1 MARITDPAIL
11 IPLARRGDRRALAR
25 LVTVIENGGPAAATA
40 LSTLFPRGGKAW
52 TTGLT
57 GAPGAGK
64 STLTDRLIAAARTA
78 RSEVAVVAV
87 DPSSPFSG
95 GAVLGDRVRMQ
106 DHIDDHGVYIRSMAS
121 RGHLG
126 GIASATPRVV
136 ATLDGIG
143 FDEVFVE
150 TVGVGQ
156 AEVEIAGKADTTLV
170 VVNPGWGDSV
180 QAAKAGLLEIG
191 DIFVINKADRPGVPE
206 TKRDLTQMLEL
217 GQPRSWAPPVIPTVA
232 STGEGIEELWQA
244 VADHRRYLESTG
256 RLTELRETRLV
267 AELEAALLDG
277 MRSRVRAAVDGPAWV
292 EMTERVAHRKTD
304 PWSAA
309 AELLAGLP
317 EPNLS
322 DS

>member
-1 MARITDPAIL
+1 MARISDPAIL
-11 IPLARRGDRRALAR
+11 IPKAIAGDRRSLAR
-25 LVTVIENGGPAAATA
+25 LITIVENGGQTATEVLA
-40 LSTLFPRGGKAW
+40 ELFPAGGNAW

-64 STLTDRLIAAARTA
+64 STLTDRIIGQVRNLGTEI
-78 RSEVAVVAV
+78 AVVAV

-106 DHIDDHGVYIRSMAS
+106 DHIDDEGVYIRSMAS

-126 GIASATPRVV
+126 GIAAATPRVV

-143 FDEVFVE
+143 FDEIVVE

-156 AEVEIAGKADTTLV
+156 AEVEIAGNADTTVV

-191 DIFVINKADRPGVPE
+191 DIFVVNKADRAGVSE
-206 TKRDLTQMLEL
+206 TVRDLTQMLEL
-217 GQPRSWAPPVIPTVA
+217 GEGGEWAAPVIPTVA
-232 STGEGIEELWQA
+232 ATGDG
-244 VADHRRYLESTG
+244 
-256 RLTELRETRLV
+256 V
-267 AELEAALLDG
+267 AELWEAIGDHRHHLEVSGQLLADRQRRLVTELESALIAG
-277 MRSRVRAAVDGPAWV
+277 MRRQVRSAVPEPVWRDL
-292 EMTERVAHRKTD
+292 TEEVTQRRID

-309 AELLAGLP
+309 VRLLGELGVAF
-317 EPNLS
+317 E
-322 DS
+322 

>member
-1 MARITDPAIL
+1 MARITDPAVL
-11 IPLARRGDRRALAR
+11 IPAAQSGDRRSLAR
-25 LVTVIENGGPAAATA
+25 LITLVENGDGVAGDILAQVFPA
-40 LSTLFPRGGKAW
+40 GGKAW

-64 STLTDRLIAAARTA
+64 STLTDRLIAEARRTVDQ
-78 RSEVAVVAV
+78 VAVVAV

-126 GIASATPRVV
+126 GIAAATPRVV
-136 ATLDGIG
+136 ALLDGIG
-143 FDEVFVE
+143 FPEIAVE

-156 AEVEIAGKADTTLV
+156 AEVEIAGNADTTLV

-191 DIFVINKADRPGVPE
+191 DVFVVNKADRPGVGE
-206 TKRDLTQMLEL
+206 TVRDLTQMLEL
-217 GQPRSWAPPVIPTVA
+217 GDHRDWAPPIIPTVA
-232 STGEGIEELWQA
+232 STGDGVDELWQA
-244 VADHRRYLESTG
+244 VRDHRIYLESSG
-256 RLTELRETRLV
+256 RLEDLRRTRLV
-267 AELEAALLDG
+267 AEMESALMASLRHQVRSGVADDDWAALTESVG
-277 MRSRVRAAVDGPAWV
+277 HRSI
-292 EMTERVAHRKTD
+292 D

-309 AELLAGLP
+309 TQLLGTLGVAS
-317 EPNLS
+317 E
-322 DS
+322 